1 MHKKGDNKITLKE
14 KLSRKIHEA
23 VDSYDFEEAID
34 NAVDRLDIEGLITD
48 AIHSKVDK
56 IDIDPILEDFVKD
69 IIEEELDELDL
80 EGEILSAMEDIL

>member
-1 MHKKGDNKITLKE
+1 MTTKE

-34 NAVDRLDIEGLITD
+34 NAVDRLDIKGLITD
-48 AIHSKVDK
+48 AIHSKVDR
-56 IDIDPILEDFVKD
+56 IDIDPILEDYVKD
-69 IIEEELDELDL
+69 IINEELDELDL

>member
-1 MHKKGDNKITLKE
+1 MTFKE

-23 VDSYDFEEAID
+23 VDSFDFEEAID
-34 NAVDRLDIEGLITD
+34 SVLDRLDIEGLVTD

-56 IDIDPILEDFVKD
+56 VDIDPILEDYVKD
-69 IIEEELDELDL
+69 IINEELDELDL

>member
-1 MHKKGDNKITLKE
+1 MTLKE

-48 AIHSKVDK
+48 AIRSKVDK

>member
-1 MHKKGDNKITLKE
+1 MTLKE

-56 IDIDPILEDFVKD
+56 IDIAPILEDFVKD

>member
-1 MHKKGDNKITLKE
+1 MTLKE

-34 NAVDRLDIEGLITD
+34 NALDRLDIEGLVTD

-56 IDIDPILEDFVKD
+56 VDIDPILEDYVKE
-69 IIEEELDELDL
+69 IIEDELNEFDL
-80 EGEILSAMEDIL
+80 EGEILSAMQDIL

>member
-1 MHKKGDNKITLKE
+1 MGLKLTLKE
-14 KLSRKIHEA
+14 KLNRKIHEA
-23 VDSYDFEEAID
+23 VSSFDFEETID

-56 IDIDPILEDFVKD
+56 IDIDPILEDYVKD
-69 IIEEELDELDL
+69 IINEELDELDL

>member
-1 MHKKGDNKITLKE
+1 MTLKE

-23 VDSYDFEEAID
+23 VDSYDFEEVID

-48 AIHSKVDK
+48 VIHSKVNK
-56 IDIDPILEDFVKD
+56 IDIDPILEDYIKD

>member
-1 MHKKGDNKITLKE
+1 MTLKE

-48 AIHSKVDK
+48 AIHNKVDK

-69 IIEEELDELDL
+69 IIEEELDEFDL

>member
-1 MHKKGDNKITLKE
+1 MTLKE

-34 NAVDRLDIEGLITD
+34 NAVDRLDIEGLIID